1 MKGFLKWFGSK
12 AKMKRWMLVIL
23 IGMILTCY
31 GISKITIFNELTI
44 LQVFKI
50 VISFV
55 VGFTMIVLG
64 LVFSQKRVLEL
75 LIEDTDDR
83 MKKGKEN
90 INTKSLIFNKKVY
103 EEGPNVVVIGGGAG
117 LNYVI
122 KGMKKYTNNITAI
135 VTVSDYGK
143 VASFSRKELDLKPIE
158 NVKQGIISLAN
169 KEETMRNLMEYKF
182 EFGKLKDLSFGD
194 IYISAMQGISKDF
207 SEAIVKTANVL
218 NITGKILPVTL
229 EEVKI
234 CAELEDGTII
244 EEKDKIPEIVTDK
257 VTKIN
262 RMFIT
267 PNNCRP
273 APGVLEA
280 IEKADAIIIGPGSLY
295 TNVIPNL
302 LVKNV
307 STTIKNSKAIKI
319 YVSNIMT
326 DPGQTDDYSLA
337 DHLDAIMEHAGKEI
351 IDYCIYDTG
360 EVVPEYI
367 KKYNKQGADLVEQD
381 ISKAK
386 TKGIRLLQKDL
397 SIVENDTIRHNPD
410 AIAEAI
416 IEIIC
421 DDLKF
426 QDKQNEPGYLRLI
439 SKLKQRKENVKVE
452 KKQEKKKNKIINKSQ
467 ENKKTKEQG
476 KKKSKFN
483 KKYKERIESIQ
494 HSEEKRL
501 ENLKELEAKEQ
512 EEKEKFLKEIKE
524 ESKKKNS

>member
-1 MKGFLKWFGSK
+1 MKGFFKWFQSN

-23 IGMILTCY
+23 LGIILTCY

-44 LQVFKI
+44 LQVLKI

-55 VGFTMIVLG
+55 VGFTLIILG

-83 MKKGKEN
+83 IQSGKEN
-90 INTKSLIFNKKVY
+90 VNTKSLIFNKKVY
-103 EEGPNVVVIGGGAG
+103 QEGPNVVVIGGGAG

-122 KGMKKYTNNITAI
+122 KGMKTYTNNITAI

-143 VASFSRKELDLKPIE
+143 VSSFSRKELNLKPIE
-158 NVKQGIISLAN
+158 DIKEGIVSLAN
-169 KEETMRNLMEYKF
+169 QEETMKNLMEYQF
-182 EFGKLKDLSFGD
+182 TTGKLKDLSFGD
-194 IYISAMQGISKDF
+194 IYIAAMQGISKDF
-207 SEAIVKTANVL
+207 SEAIVKTSEVL
-218 NITGKILPVTL
+218 EITGKVLPVTL

-234 CAELEDGTII
+234 CAELDDGTVV
-244 EEKDKIPEIVTDK
+244 EEKEKIPEVVADK

-262 RMFIT
+262 RMFLS
-267 PNNCRP
+267 PNNCKA

-307 STTIKNSKAIKI
+307 ASTIKNSKAIKI

-326 DPGQTDDYSLA
+326 DPGQTDDYSLT
-337 DHLDAIMEHAGKEI
+337 DHLDAIIEHAGKEM

-367 KKYNKQGADLVEQD
+367 KKYNRQGADLVQQD
-381 ISKAK
+381 ITKAR
-386 TKGIRLLQKDL
+386 TKGVKLLQKNL
-397 SIVENDTIRHNPD
+397 SIIENDTIRHNPD

-426 QDKQNEPGYLRLI
+426 QDKQNDPSYLRLT
-439 SKLKQRKENVKVE
+439 SKLKQGREKGKVE
-452 KKQEKKKNKIINKSQ
+452 KKKKNKSKTSKEKPKS
-467 ENKKTKEQG
+467 KKKEAP

-483 KKYKERIESIQ
+483 RKYQERIESIQ
-494 HSEEKRL
+494 MSDEKRL
-501 ENLKELEAKEQ
+501 ENLKEQ
-512 EEKEKFLKEIKE
+512 QEKEKFLQEIKE
-524 ESKKKNS
+524 ETKKK

>member
-1 MKGFLKWFGSK
+1 MKGILKWFEPK

-23 IGMILTCY
+23 VGIILTCY
-31 GISKITIFNELTI
+31 GISKITIFSELTI
-44 LQVFKI
+44 LQVLKI
-50 VISFV
+50 IVSFII
-55 VGFTMIVLG
+55 GFTLIIFG

-75 LIEDTDDR
+75 LIEDTDHR
-83 MKKGKEN
+83 MKSGKEN
-90 INTKSLIFNKKVY
+90 VNTKSLIFNKKVY
-103 EEGPNVVVIGGGAG
+103 EEGPNVVVIGGGTG

-143 VASFSRKELDLKPIE
+143 VSTFSRKELNLQPIE
-158 NVKQGIISLAN
+158 DIKEGMISLAN
-169 KEETMRNLMEYKF
+169 QEDEMRKLMEYQF
-182 EFGKLKDLSFGD
+182 PSGKLKNISFGD
-194 IYISAMQGISKDF
+194 VYIAAMQGISKDL
-207 SEAIVKTANVL
+207 SEAIVKGSEVL

-229 EEVKI
+229 EEIKI
-234 CAELEDGTII
+234 CAELEDGTVI
-244 EEKDKIPEIVTDK
+244 EEKDKIPEMVENK

-273 APGVLEA
+273 APGVIEA

-307 STTIKNSKAIKI
+307 STAIKNSNAIKI

-326 DPGQTDDYSLA
+326 DPGQTDDYSLS
-337 DHLDAIMEHAGKEI
+337 DHLDAIMEHAGKGI
-351 IDYCIYDTG
+351 IDCCIYDTG

-367 KKYNKQGADLVEQD
+367 KKYNKQGSDLVEQD
-381 ISKAK
+381 ITKAR

-397 SIVENDTIRHNPD
+397 SIVENESIRHNPD

-416 IEIIC
+416 IELIC
-421 DDLKF
+421 EDLKF
-426 QDKQNEPGYLRLI
+426 QDKQNEPSYLRLAA
-439 SKLKQRKENVKVE
+439 KLKQRKQVVKT
-452 KKQEKKKNKIINKSQ
+452 EKKKAEKKEAKHS
-467 ENKKTKEQG
+467 KTKKKETP

-483 KKYKERIESIQ
+483 KKYQDRIESIQ
-494 HSEEKRL
+494 TSDEKRIQ
-501 ENLKELEAKEQ
+501 NLKEQ
-512 EEKEKFLKEIKE
+512 QEKEEFLKQVKE
-524 ESKKKNS
+524 ETKNQ

>member
-1 MKGFLKWFGSK
+1 MKGFLRWFGSK
-12 AKMKRWMLVIL
+12 AKMKRWMIVIL

-31 GISKITIFNELTI
+31 GISKITIFNELTL
-44 LQVFKI
+44 LQVLKI
-50 VISFV
+50 VTSFV
-55 VGFTMIVLG
+55 IGFTLIILG

-143 VASFSRKELDLKPIE
+143 DATLSRKELNLKPIE
-158 NVKQGIISLAN
+158 DIKEGIISLAN
-169 KEETMRNLMEYKF
+169 KEETMKKLMEYKF
-182 EFGKLKDLSFGD
+182 ESGKLKEISFGD

-207 SEAIVKTANVL
+207 SEAIVKTSNVL
-218 NITGKILPVTL
+218 DITGKVLPVTL
-229 EEVKI
+229 EEIKI

-244 EEKDKIPEIVTDK
+244 EEKDKIPEVVANK
-257 VTKIN
+257 VTKIS
-262 RMFIT
+262 RIFIT

-280 IEKADAIIIGPGSLY
+280 IENADAIIIGPGSLY

-302 LVKNV
+302 LVKNI
-307 STTIKNSKAIKI
+307 STTIKNSKAIKV

-326 DPGQTDDYSLA
+326 DPGQTDDYSLS
-337 DHLDAIMEHAGKEI
+337 DHLEAIIEHAGKEI

-381 ISKAK
+381 ITKAR
-386 TKGIRLLQKDL
+386 TKGIRLLQKNL
-397 SIVENDTIRHNPD
+397 SIIENDSIRHNPE
-410 AIAEAI
+410 AIAESI

-426 QDKQNEPGYLRLI
+426 QDKQNDPSYLRLV
-439 SKLKQRKENVKVE
+439 SKLKQRREKVKVE
-452 KKQEKKKNKIINKSQ
+452 RKKENTIKRAQEKTKNKNK
-467 ENKKTKEQG
+467 TTV

-483 KKYKERIESIQ
+483 KKYQDRIESIQ
-494 HSEEKRL
+494 TSDEKRL
-501 ENLKELEAKEQ
+501 QNLKEQQ
-512 EEKEKFLKEIKE
+512 EKDEFLKKIKE
-524 ESKKKNS
+524 ETKKK